1 MAKDK
6 KENYL
11 TLVKKS
17 LRSAFWGV
25 FFFTSVTNIIML
37 MMPIYSLQVYDR
49 VMSSG
54 SLETLG
60 ALTLIAV
67 FLFTLYGIFNA
78 VRENMLVRVS
88 GWLDKTIGEKL
99 FKTSVNHASMTGE
112 RLNSQFFQEASA
124 VKNFITNPSIFS
136 LLDIPWSFVFLF
148 VIYLISPEICLLVVG
163 VTIILFI
170 LTYIKEVKTKPEIK
184 ETNEIHQ
191 ANMRR
196 ADEYIRFS
204 ETVDSMGM
212 LPATYSVWE
221 KDNNLVVD
229 RNMKTA
235 SITTTIGSI
244 SKAIRVILQILITTV
259 GVYLALEGKLTFGG
273 IIACSTLA
281 GKAIQPFDAMMG
293 VWGSFSNMRDSF
305 RRLYQFFDVANERPE
320 TMAVGRP
327 AGEIEVDKLVFAR
340 SNGMMPVPVIKGI
353 SMKIEP
359 GDVVGIIGPSASGKS
374 TLMKLMLGIYKPY
387 QGAVRLDGGDISKRG
402 REDLGRYLGYVPQ
415 TIDLLRGTVKQNI
428 CRFDEN
434 ARDED
439 VVQAAQKAGCHELV
453 LSLPDGYNTIVGEGK
468 MELSGGQRQ
477 RVALARAFYGDPQII
492 MLDEPNSN
500 LDEVGERML
509 LNAILTAKKSGATIV
524 MITHKPS
531 IVNITNKIAVIK
543 DGQLAEFGGTAEIM
557 GKYAKSSANM
567 KSYTNI
573 IDEARK
579 TDTPVK
585 IEDTSGVS

>member
-1 MAKDK
+1 MAKEK

-11 TLVKKS
+11 KLVKKS

-25 FFFTSVTNIIML
+25 FLFTSVTNIIML
-37 MMPIYSLQVYDR
+37 MVPIYSLQVFDR

-54 SLETLG
+54 SLETLT

-67 FLFTLYGIFNA
+67 FLLGLYGIFNA
-78 VRENMLVRVS
+78 IRESMLIRVS
-88 GWLDKTIGEKL
+88 GWLDRTIGEKL
-99 FKTSVNHASMTGE
+99 FKISINHASMTGE

-124 VKNFITNPSIFS
+124 VRNFITNPTIFS

-148 VIYLISPEICLLVVG
+148 VIYLISPEICIMVSL
-163 VTIILFI
+163 VTIFLFI
-170 LTYIKEVKTKPEIK
+170 LTYIKEVRTKPEIK

-212 LPATYSVWE
+212 LPATYGVWQ
-221 KDNNLVVD
+221 KDNDLVVD
-229 RNMKTA
+229 RTMKTA
-235 SITTTIGSI
+235 SIATTVGSI
-244 SKAIRVILQILITTV
+244 TKAIRVILQICITGL
-259 GVYLALEGKLTFGG
+259 GVYLALEKKMTFGG

-281 GKAIQPFDAMMG
+281 GKAIQPFDALMG

-305 RRLYQFFDVANERPE
+305 RRLRDFFDVANERPAA
-320 TMAVGRP
+320 MAVGRP
-327 AGEIEVDKLVFAR
+327 KGDIEVDKLVFAR
-340 SNGMMPVPVIKGI
+340 SNGMMPVPVIKGV
-353 SMKIEP
+353 SMKIDS

-387 QGAVRLDGGDISKRG
+387 QGSVRLDGGDISKRS
-402 REDLGRYLGYVPQ
+402 REDLGKYIGYVPQ

-428 CRFDEN
+428 CRFDED
-434 ARDED
+434 ASDEN
-439 VVQAAQKAGCHELV
+439 VVEAAQKAGCHELV
-453 LSLPDGYNTIVGEGK
+453 LGLPEGYNTIVGEGK

-477 RVALARAFYGDPQII
+477 RVALARAFYGNPQII

-509 LNAILTAKKSGATIV
+509 LNSILTAKKAGATIIMV
-524 MITHKPS
+524 THKPS

-543 DGQLAEFGGTAEIM
+543 DGQLADFGPTAEIM

-579 TDTPVK
+579 TDPGAK
-585 IEDTSGVS
+585 PEDVST